1 MNAVIKESIDSYSDL
16 LEETLTV
23 HGLMSSPGQ
32 LYNMDESGVAL
43 NYCPPEDRKTFDIE
57 LQATRTKSQ

>member
-1 MNAVIKESIDSYSDL
+1 MNAVIKESIDSFSDL

-23 HGLMSSPGQ
+23 RGLMSSPGQ
-32 LYNMDESGVAL
+32 LYNMDESGVSL
-43 NYCPPEDRKTFDIE
+43 DSCPPEDRKTFDIE